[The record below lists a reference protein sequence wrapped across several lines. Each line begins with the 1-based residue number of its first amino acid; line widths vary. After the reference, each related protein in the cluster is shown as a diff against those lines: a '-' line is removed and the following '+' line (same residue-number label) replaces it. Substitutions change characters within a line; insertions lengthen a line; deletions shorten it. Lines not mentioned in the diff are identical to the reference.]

1 LEYKVTTSK
10 TFHFFYKKTIYC
22 KYACLWWSS
31 MHIAH
36 SHCEK
41 EYMTLFVLDADRK
54 ITVWSFY

>member
-1 LEYKVTTSK
+1 
-10 TFHFFYKKTIYC
+10 
-22 KYACLWWSS
+22 